1 MLSLI
6 FLAAFLA
13 SLIETFSDISQ
24 TIFKIIPT
32 IYYEILKFEV
42 VVA

>member
-13 SLIETFSDISQ
+13 SFIETFSDISQ
-24 TIFKIIPT
+24 NIFKIIPT
-32 IYYEILKFEV
+32 IFYELLKFEIV
-42 VVA
+42 VV